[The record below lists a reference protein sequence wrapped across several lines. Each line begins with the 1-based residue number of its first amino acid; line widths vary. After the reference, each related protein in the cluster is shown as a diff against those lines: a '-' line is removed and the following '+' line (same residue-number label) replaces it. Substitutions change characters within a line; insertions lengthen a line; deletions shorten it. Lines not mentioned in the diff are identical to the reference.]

1 MHPIRAI
8 ARHRLRQPIARLSC
22 AMALTAAVIV
32 PTQCAHAQN
41 PASQNTGSQNPSR
54 PALVAPLLDGQSFDL
69 ASARGHVVVIHFWAS
84 WCPPC
89 RTEMPLLDR
98 FARAHREVTV
108 IGLSFDKRRDEG
120 AVRQA
125 MTGLSFPT
133 ALASRARTNGF
144 GTPSQLP
151 QTLVIDASGRIVA
164 RFVGGHPAFGE
175 ATLLAAVNAA
185 TAKP

>member
-8 ARHRLRQPIARLSC
+8 TSHRLRQPIARLSF
-22 AMALTAAVIV
+22 AMALTAAMIV
-32 PTQCAHAQN
+32 PARCANAQN
-41 PASQNTGSQNPSR
+41 ANAQNASHPA
-54 PALVAPLLDGQSFDL
+54 PALIAPLLDGQTFDL

-98 FARAHREVTV
+98 FARAHHEVTV
-108 IGLSFDKRRDEG
+108 MGLSFDKKRDQG

-133 ALASRARTNGF
+133 ALASGAKTNGF

-151 QTLVIDASGRIVA
+151 QTLVIDANGRIAA
-164 RFVGGHPAFGE
+164 RFTGGHPAFSE